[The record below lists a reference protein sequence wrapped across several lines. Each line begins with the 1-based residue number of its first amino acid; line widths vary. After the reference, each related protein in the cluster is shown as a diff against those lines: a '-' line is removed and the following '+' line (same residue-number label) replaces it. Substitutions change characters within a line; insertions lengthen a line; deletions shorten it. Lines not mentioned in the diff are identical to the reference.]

1 MWYWGTG
8 VHGWAW
14 GLGILTSLIFW
25 GLIIWAIVALVGW
38 GRRGRAGGPGG
49 PGGPGPGGPGPWPGE
64 GRWRDSAPWPG
75 DGPRADDAE
84 QILSRRFAA
93 GEIDAEEY
101 RQRLEV
107 LRSHRGGGPGPG
119 RP

>member
-1 MWYWGTG
+1 MMWYWGTG

-14 GLGILTSLIFW
+14 GLGIFTSIIFW

-38 GRRGRAGGPGG
+38 GRRGQ
-49 PGGPGPGGPGPWPGE
+49 PGGPGPGPWQQSGPRQENGPWPGE
-64 GRWRDSAPWPG
+64 GQWH
-75 DGPRADDAE
+75 DGDAE

-101 RQRLEV
+101 QRRLEV
-107 LRSHRGGGPGPG
+107 LRAQRRTTAAPRS
-119 RP
+119 

>member
-1 MWYWGTG
+1 MMWYWGTG

-14 GLGILTSLIFW
+14 GLGIFTAIIFW

-38 GRRGRAGGPGG
+38 GRRGR
-49 PGGPGPGGPGPWPGE
+49 PGGPGPGPWRENRPSPGE
-64 GRWRDSAPWPG
+64 GPWRDG
-75 DGPRADDAE
+75 DAG

-101 RQRLEV
+101 RQLLEV
-107 LRSHRGGGPGPG
+107 LRAHRHGTGAPHP
-119 RP
+119 

>member
-49 PGGPGPGGPGPWPGE
+49 PGGPGPGGPGPWPG
-64 GRWRDSAPWPG
+64 
-75 DGPRADDAE
+75 DGARGDDAE

-93 GEIDAEEY
+93 GEIDADEY